1 MYRKKWTKIINHNKS
16 FIMTSEVVSS
26 KRDVTSYYNDQ
37 LDYWELGSRKSSNK
51 INDGESLNRKR
62 HGQYCQR
69 YLESS

>member
-1 MYRKKWTKIINHNKS
+1 
-16 FIMTSEVVSS
+16 MTSEMVSS
-26 KRDVTSYYNDQ
+26 KRDVTLYYNAQ